1 MLKTFYIQECYQ
13 MKKKHKGY
21 FKKETDVIKHNQVKK
36 IKNVLGIPPKAP
48 IRKIMKQFAKM

>member
-1 MLKTFYIQECYQ
+1 

-21 FKKETDVIKHNQVKK
+21 FKKETDVSKHNQVKT

-48 IRKIMKQFAKM
+48 LRRIMKQFAKMWYRWPTY